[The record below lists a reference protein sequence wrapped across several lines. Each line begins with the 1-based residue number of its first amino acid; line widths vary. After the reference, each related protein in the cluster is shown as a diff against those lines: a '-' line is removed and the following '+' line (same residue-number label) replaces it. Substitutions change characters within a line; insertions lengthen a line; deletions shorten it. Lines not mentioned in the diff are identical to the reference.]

1 MELSQ
6 LEVFLAVAREH
17 RFSRAA
23 EKLYRT
29 QSAVSQTIR
38 KLEDELGEAL
48 FDRSS
53 REGVL
58 TDAGKVLFEYAEK
71 LINLRSEAAE
81 SLTELREL
89 QKGKLVIAANEF
101 TVLYLLPLLAEFR
114 RLHPMIKITVERA
127 LGSHIPDDVLRYSAE
142 FGVLSYEP
150 QEPSLHS
157 VVVYLDELV
166 FVVPP
171 KHPLASAPQVS
182 IRQLGAESFVAHIVS
197 SPYRE
202 KVIQLFKTHKTPLH
216 MDLEL
221 PTLQAIKQF
230 VAMGHGV
237 ALVPE
242 ISVETELARGEL
254 VGIPVREL
262 QLKRK
267 LRLIYRK
274 DANLSHAARAF
285 LKVAEAVAAR
295 AQRTLPFPTRK
306 LVVVTKAYDFGRPRL
321 CHKRKRSKANLAPH
335 RFRTS
340 RFSSRRRP
348 ALRGTTP
355 APHPPKDEPPAPNP
369 DSSDRAVPDQ
379 RIRARTLQARI
390 LSLCPGLQ
398 QRQFA
403 NAGAVHGT
411 YPTQIEHQFARVLQ
425 DFAHDPRQRGRFI
438 AIHDAALA
446 VHDDHIALIARFQT
460 EFQLQLLV

>member
-6 LEVFLAVAREH
+6 LEVFLAVARER

-58 TDAGKVLFEYAEK
+58 TDAGKVLYDYAEK

-101 TVLYLLPLLAEFR
+101 TVLYLLPVLAEFR
-114 RLHPMIKITVERA
+114 RLHPMIRIKVERA
-127 LGSHIPDDVLRYSAE
+127 LGSHIPDDVLSYSAE

-150 QEPSLHS
+150 QDPSLNS

-171 KHPLASAPQVS
+171 KHPLALTPQVS

-216 MDLEL
+216 MDVEL

-230 VAMGHGV
+230 VAMENGV
-237 ALVPE
+237 ALVPG
-242 ISVETELARGEL
+242 ISVETEIARGEL
-254 VGIPVREL
+254 VRIRVRDL
-262 QLKRK
+262 QITRK

-285 LKVAEAVAAR
+285 LKVAEAVAR
-295 AQRTLPFPTRK
+295 EHK
-306 LVVVTKAYDFGRPRL
+306 GR
-321 CHKRKRSKANLAPH
+321 
-335 RFRTS
+335 
-340 RFSSRRRP
+340 
-348 ALRGTTP
+348 
-355 APHPPKDEPPAPNP
+355 
-369 DSSDRAVPDQ
+369 
-379 RIRARTLQARI
+379 
-390 LSLCPGLQ
+390 
-398 QRQFA
+398 
-403 NAGAVHGT
+403 
-411 YPTQIEHQFARVLQ
+411 Y
-425 DFAHDPRQRGRFI
+425 
-438 AIHDAALA
+438 
-446 VHDDHIALIARFQT
+446 RFQR
-460 EFQLQLLV
+460 EN